1 MTGHPPPVDIGCSDV
16 PTWLGKLDV
25 RLCRTSPLR
34 TSFAQQHEG
43 PLRVLKALY
52 PEGEGVCHLVL
63 VHPPGG
69 LVGGDAL
76 TMSVDVQ
83 ADAHGLITTP
93 GATRFYRTRGGKA
106 TQDVRIHV
114 ASGARLEWLPLET
127 IVYPGA
133 IAHNRVSVH
142 LAPGA
147 AVLGWDLICLGLP
160 ASGQAFDR
168 GVLHQ
173 RLEVLPGWLECA
185 TIDAA
190 DQRLLQSPLGLAG
203 RSVIGTAWLAWGE
216 ADGRDALAE
225 RWVDAARAAAERAVS
240 GVMAAAEDGHRV
252 AFGITRLQPNV
263 IVARVLATCAEHAW
277 PVLRAVRAAWRSEAW
292 SLAVCEPRVW
302 AT

>member
-1 MTGHPPPVDIGCSDV
+1 MTGHPPPIDIGCSHA
-16 PTWLGKLDV
+16 PMWLGRLDV
-25 RLCRTSPLR
+25 RLHRLGPSR
-34 TSFAQQHEG
+34 TSFTQRHEG

-76 TMSVDVQ
+76 RMNVDVE
-83 ADAHGLITTP
+83 AGAHGLLTTP
-93 GATRFYRTRGGKA
+93 GATRFYRTRGGAA

-114 ASGARLEWLPLET
+114 AAHARLEWLPLET

-133 IAHNRVSVH
+133 IAHNRVSVQ

-147 AVLGWDLICLGLP
+147 AVLGWDLVCLGLP
-160 ASGQAFDR
+160 ASCQGFDR

-173 RLEVLPGWLECA
+173 HLEVLPGWLERA
-185 TIDAA
+185 TIDAS
-190 DQRLLQSPLGLAG
+190 DQRLLHSPLGLAG

-216 ADGRDALAE
+216 AAGHGAMAGQ
-225 RWVDAARAAAERAVS
+225 WVDAARATAERAASCMVTT
-240 GVMAAAEDGHRV
+240 ADDGHRAV
-252 AFGITRLQPNV
+252 FGITQLQPNV
-263 IVARVLATCAEHAW
+263 IVARVLATCTDHAW
-277 PVLRAVRAAWRSEAW
+277 PLLRSVRAAWRTAAW
-292 SLAVCEPRVW
+292 GLAACEPRVW